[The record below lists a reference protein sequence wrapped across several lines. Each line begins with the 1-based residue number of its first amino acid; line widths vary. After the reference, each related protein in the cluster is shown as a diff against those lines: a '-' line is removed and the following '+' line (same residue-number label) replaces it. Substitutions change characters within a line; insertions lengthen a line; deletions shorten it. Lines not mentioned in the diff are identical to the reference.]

1 MGGIPHEDRANGG
14 GRLNFHAL
22 QWCLA
27 ALGAVLVGV
36 SKTGI
41 TGLSLIFVSIFA
53 AIMPARRSTGLVLP
67 LLMVGD
73 LVAVLHYRHHAQ
85 WRHVWRLLPWSCAGV
100 VIGFFAMGRMNDQQA
115 RFAIG
120 TIVLGLAVLYIVRRL
135 RPGGDQE
142 ERAPWFAPAI
152 GVLAGFTTLIANAA
166 GPLTVIYLLAMRLPK
181 MEYMGTTAV
190 FFMLL
195 NFVKL
200 PFMIGLGLVTKESLG
215 ANLVLLPAVLVGA
228 WLGRWLLARINQR
241 VFENIVLGLAL
252 VAGASDVLL
261 TARAWLR

>member
-1 MGGIPHEDRANGG
+1 
-14 GRLNFHAL
+14 LNFHLL

-27 ALGAVLVGV
+27 VLGSILVGI

-73 LVAVLHYRHHAQ
+73 LVAVLHYRRHAQ
-85 WRHVWRLLPWSCAGV
+85 WRHVWRLLPWAGAGV
-100 VIGFFAMGRMNDQQA
+100 VIGFFAMGRMNDRQA

-120 TIVLGLAVLYIVRRL
+120 VIVLSLALLYIARRL
-135 RPGGDQE
+135 RPGAGRE
-142 ERAPWFAPAI
+142 EHAPWFAPAI
-152 GVLAGFTTLIANAA
+152 GILAGFTTLIANAA

-195 NFVKL
+195 NFFKL
-200 PFMIGLGLVTKESLG
+200 PFMISLGLVTPQSLSQ
-215 ANLVLLPAVLVGA
+215 NLLLLPAVLAGA
-228 WLGRWLLARINQR
+228 WFGRWLLLRINQG
-241 VFENIVLGLAL
+241 VFENIVLTLA
-252 VAGASDVLL
+252 VIAGASDVYL
-261 TARAWLR
+261 TAPAWHR